1 MEILFPIENEK
12 LRKKVWHIL
21 ELELGDTEKAHVM
34 NDDGSFEKVKKDLLP
49 GERINSQKIFGDE
62 AAAAVKNLNPQNS
75 RVFTPEMKI

>member
-1 MEILFPIENEK
+1 
-12 LRKKVWHIL
+12 
-21 ELELGDTEKAHVM
+21 
-34 NDDGSFEKVKKDLLP
+34 VKKDLLP